1 MLCFNVKPSFCL
13 PLHVFLHLRKA
24 SFRYLYR
31 VVLSG
36 PALCQVA
43 TSGGVAVQYSTA
55 LTGVPVLAGGAST
68 GGLLDCGNQHLKPVS
83 AFGHQLLV
91 PPTLACALGQ
101 GLAGLQGLPVF
112 DGGAAGGDGGGNVN
126 LNAASFPA
134 NLLPHHA
141 TAAELSQM
149 GFVSQ
154 EQRLMLQQQQQQ
166 LQLQQQQ
173 QQQMQPLQQQLL
185 HDKVKSKYLL
195 DATSVSDPDSD
206 SESGSRRAKMTH
218 KYRKN

>member
-1 MLCFNVKPSFCL
+1 MTPFYRVHLTLSALLQCKTFVLSP
-13 PLHVFLHLRKA
+13 VARFLHLRKA
-24 SFRYLYR
+24 RLPFFIQNSTYLCKKINR
-31 VVLSG
+31 PCL
-36 PALCQVA
+36 ACQVA

-173 QQQMQPLQQQLL
+173 MQPLQQQLL
-185 HDKVKSKYLL
+185 HDKVKVKSK
-195 DATSVSDPDSD
+195 
-206 SESGSRRAKMTH
+206 
-218 KYRKN
+218 

>member
-1 MLCFNVKPSFCL
+1 
-13 PLHVFLHLRKA
+13 
-24 SFRYLYR
+24 
-31 VVLSG
+31 
-36 PALCQVA
+36 
-43 TSGGVAVQYSTA
+43 
-55 LTGVPVLAGGAST
+55 
-68 GGLLDCGNQHLKPVS
+68 
-83 AFGHQLLV
+83 LV

-173 QQQMQPLQQQLL
+173 QQMQPLQQQLL
-185 HDKVKSKYLL
+185 HDKVKVKSKYLL
-195 DATSVSDPDSD
+195 DATSVSDPDPD
-206 SESGSRRAKMTH
+206 WIRIESGQWIRIQIRNPVPYQMNMDPKHWTQPV
-218 KYRKN
+218 

>member
-1 MLCFNVKPSFCL
+1 M
-13 PLHVFLHLRKA
+13 
-24 SFRYLYR
+24 
-31 VVLSG
+31 
-36 PALCQVA
+36 CQVA

-55 LTGVPVLAGGAST
+55 LTGVPVLAGGASA

-112 DGGAAGGDGGGNVN
+112 DGGAAGGDSGGNVN

-173 QQQMQPLQQQLL
+173 QQMQPLQQQLL
-185 HDKVKSKYLL
+185 HDKVKVFFNAVFPYK
-195 DATSVSDPDSD
+195 
-206 SESGSRRAKMTH
+206 
-218 KYRKN
+218 KYR